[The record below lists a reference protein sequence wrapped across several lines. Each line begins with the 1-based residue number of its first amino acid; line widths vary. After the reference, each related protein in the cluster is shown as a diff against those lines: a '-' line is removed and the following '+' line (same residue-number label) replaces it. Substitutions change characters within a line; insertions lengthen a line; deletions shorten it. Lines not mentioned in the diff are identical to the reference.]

1 MFAFL
6 NQISE
11 EDSLLLVEQVEIV
24 LKYEGY
30 IEKEVDMV
38 NKFIKME
45 AILMKNDFNYNELNS
60 LSMEA
65 RIKLSA
71 IRPKTLGQASRIS
84 GISPADISVLM
95 VHISR

>member
-1 MFAFL
+1 MPGETDLYCEQAE
-6 NQISE
+6 IS
-11 EDSLLLVEQVEIV
+11 

-30 IEKEVDMV
+30 IEKEAEIV

-45 AILMKNDFNYNELNS
+45 EIIMKDDFDYHSLKS
-60 LSMEA
+60 LSTEA
-65 RIKLSA
+65 RIKLDR

-95 VHISR
+95 VYISR